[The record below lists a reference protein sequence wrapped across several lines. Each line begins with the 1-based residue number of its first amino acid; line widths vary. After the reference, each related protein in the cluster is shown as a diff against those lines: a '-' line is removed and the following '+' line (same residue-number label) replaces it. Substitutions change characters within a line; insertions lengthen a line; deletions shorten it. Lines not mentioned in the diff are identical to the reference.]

1 MKSYALAIF
10 LAAPLGAQSLSND
23 FFEQEI
29 RPVLVNKCYGC
40 HSSKLKSPM
49 GGLVL
54 DTRSGLRRGG
64 KGGAVIVPD
73 RKSVV

>member
-1 MKSYALAIF
+1 MKFCALAIV
-10 LAAPLGAQSLSND
+10 LAAPLSAQSLSND

-64 KGGAVIVPD
+64 RAA
-73 RKSVV
+73 R